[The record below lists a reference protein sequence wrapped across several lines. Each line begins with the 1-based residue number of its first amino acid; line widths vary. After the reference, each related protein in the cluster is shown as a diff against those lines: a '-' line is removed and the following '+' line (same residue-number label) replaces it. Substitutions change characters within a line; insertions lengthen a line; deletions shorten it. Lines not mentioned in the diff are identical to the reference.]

1 MFTRHALVAAA
12 ALCALVP
19 ALAQDTAPSSS
30 TPLRATGAYPIR
42 QDTSQWLGSNLI
54 GAKVVSAS
62 REKIGRI
69 ANLVVNDDGAVEA
82 AVDAD
87 FRRPSVHQMLGAWP
101 ATPNS
106 ARVGLSNVI
115 VGSAK
120 LDDVVLETQFEH
132 LGLVSAGAI
141 PPNPN
146 ELLGSR
152 RMASVMKE
160 LTEMADI
167 VLIDTPTCLL
177 YSDAFVISHL
187 VDGVLYV
194 LRAGGQ
200 NKAAQRRVQRQLQ
213 QSKARLLGV
222 VFNGVDVQDGSS
234 AYDYYGYQANGR
246 RRK

>member
-1 MFTRHALVAAA
+1 MTTDKEEKLLILDEETMRSPFAEAYRA
-12 ALCALVP
+12 
-19 ALAQDTAPSSS
+19 
-30 TPLRATGAYPIR
+30 LRANISFSSIDEQVRTVAVTSAAPGEGKTTTAINLAIIMAQAYPR
-42 QDTSQWLGSNLI
+42 VLL
-54 GAKVVSAS
+54 
-62 REKIGRI
+62 
-69 ANLVVNDDGAVEA
+69 
-82 AVDAD
+82 VDAD

-160 LTEMADI
+160 LTEMADV
-167 VLIDTPTCLL
+167 VLIDTPPCLL

-234 AYDYYGYQANGR
+234 AYDYYGYQTNGR